1 MLAGLPVAI
10 ALLAVAANAVP
21 AVPPNATPHQP
32 PAVPATAP
40 AHQPPAA
47 SIPPSVP
54 ADPPPAAA
62 VSVHPLYGPP
72 EPATARPKPVKVAA
86 AVDPCAAVRASSSS
100 REIVICAQQGYR
112 LNPDVMK
119 AKRQAHNGGPPRR
132 PENFKYNNCA
142 TVGPMGCMGQNQP
155 MIDLFRAA
163 NTLATMA
170 KRLSSGQEIGS
181 MFITDPQPTE
191 YQLYVQA
198 KHDREAKEAEVAAIA
213 AAKAK
218 AAQPAGPTP
227 PATRA
232 ASSAPSAVQ
241 AQPAAAEPT
250 KSTH

>member
-1 MLAGLPVAI
+1 MPAGLPVAI

-21 AVPPNATPHQP
+21 ALPATAPPSQP
-32 PAVPATAP
+32 PVVPAAAP

-47 SIPPSVP
+47 APSVS
-54 ADPPPAAA
+54 PPVA
-62 VSVHPLYGPP
+62 SIHPLYGPP
-72 EPATARPKPVKVAA
+72 EPVAARPKPVKAA
-86 AVDPCAAVRASSSS
+86 GAVDPCAAVRASADS

-119 AKRQAHNGGPPRR
+119 AKRLARNGGPPRR

-142 TVGPMGCMGQNQP
+142 TVGPMGCMGQMQP

-191 YQLYVQA
+191 YQLYVEA
-198 KHDREAKEAEVAAIA
+198 KHDREAKEAEAAAIA

-218 AAQPAGPTP
+218 AAQPAGASPSAP
-227 PATRA
+227 QA
-232 ASSAPSAVQ
+232 ASPAPSPTQ
-241 AQPAAAEPT
+241 AQPAGAEPA
-250 KSTH
+250 KSTQ

>member
-1 MLAGLPVAI
+1 MPAGLPVAI
-10 ALLAVAANAVP
+10 ALLAVAANPV
-21 AVPPNATPHQP
+21 

-47 SIPPSVP
+47 SVPPSVP
-54 ADPPPAAA
+54 AGPPPAAA
-62 VSVHPLYGPP
+62 ASVHPLYGPP
-72 EPATARPKPVKVAA
+72 EPATARPKPVKVAS
-86 AVDPCAAVRASSSS
+86 VDPCAAIRASSDS

-119 AKRQAHNGGPPRR
+119 AKRQARNGGPPRR

-155 MIDLFRAA
+155 MIDIFRAA

-198 KHDREAKEAEVAAIA
+198 KHDREAKEAEAAAIA

-227 PATRA
+227 PATQA
-232 ASSAPSAVQ
+232 ASSAPA
-241 AQPAAAEPT
+241 